1 MNLAGVEV
9 ILDLKSRLTRMEGEV
24 GRLMESIR
32 AVAAEHASR
41 GREARRR
48 SRETPA
54 ALVVRPRG
62 DRCVLATR

>member
-9 ILDLKSRLTRMEGEV
+9 ILELKSRLARMEGEV

-41 GREARRR
+41 AETRPGR
-48 SRETPA
+48 SRSGPGGA
-54 ALVVRPRG
+54 
-62 DRCVLATR
+62 DRSADAR